1 MAFRPRHVYQLTGE
15 KLRELCVEVGIDSEG
30 TVRALRRRLVDF
42 LRHEEEGDSSESNM
56 DTTAQIG
63 ATGDSPPPSE
73 DDQRQVGQ
81 GDNCIPVLVELLR
94 KIPSLTAS
102 DPEEIMTLLIR
113 LNGIHK
119 LKLVSDKIFM
129 TRVLPLLTGDMLALL
144 GECLREGKNWEQYLV
159 VIRGR
164 IFPHFVRERL
174 IRDFVV
180 CKVQGQGDSLREHV
194 NRVFSVAEFLEY
206 QSTEQELVDRVV
218 MNLHPSFLAHTALL
232 GRPCAREEL
241 LDIIGLIEERV
252 SVCNSREANPNSR
265 SLVGGR
271 FSPSKGSSSKS
282 LPGVKCWNC
291 GRTGHLKRNCRR
303 GPNLSGNGAAPGGST
318 PPGRES

>member
-1 MAFRPRHVYQLTGE
+1 
-15 KLRELCVEVGIDSEG
+15 
-30 TVRALRRRLVDF
+30 
-42 LRHEEEGDSSESNM
+42 M
-56 DTTAQIG
+56 DPTAQDG
-63 ATGDSPPPSE
+63 ATGDSPSPPE

-81 GDNCIPVLVELLR
+81 GDICIPVLVELLR

-102 DPEEIMTLLIR
+102 DPEDIMTLIIR

-159 VIRGR
+159 VIRGT

-174 IRDFVV
+174 IRDLVV
-180 CKVQGQGDSLREHV
+180 CKVQGQGDSLREYV
-194 NRVFSVAEFLEY
+194 NRVFAVAEFLEY

-232 GRPCAREEL
+232 GRPRSRTEL
-241 LDIIGLIEERV
+241 INVIGLIEERV
-252 SVCNSREANPNSR
+252 SVGKSRETNLSTGSSVERKFR
-265 SLVGGR
+265 S
-271 FSPSKGSSSKS
+271 FKGSSPKS
-282 LPGVKCWNC
+282 FPGVKCWNC
-291 GRTGHLKRNCRR
+291 GRTGHLKRDCRR
-303 GPNLSGNGAAPGGST
+303 EPNPSGNGAAPGGLET
-318 PPGRES
+318 PGRES